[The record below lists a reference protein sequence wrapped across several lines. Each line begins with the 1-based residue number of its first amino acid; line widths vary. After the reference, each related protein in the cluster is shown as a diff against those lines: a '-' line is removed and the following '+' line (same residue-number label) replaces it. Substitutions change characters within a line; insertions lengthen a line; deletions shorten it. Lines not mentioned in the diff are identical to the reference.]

1 MLRQIY
7 NLPFSD
13 KILFA
18 KALLLIVFVIVFL
31 KFGRYRTLVNQ
42 MNKIEIKKVSTKQIV
57 EVEKAHKLIRLI
69 YSLKLFNN
77 RCLAVA
83 LSFGYLLKR
92 KGVETQLKFGYK
104 NSSGNLQ
111 AHAWLE
117 YNSVPLTLNS
127 QVAEEYSSFTAP
139 LMDDI

>member
-1 MLRQIY
+1 LLRQIY

-13 KILFA
+13 KILFV

-31 KFGRYRTLVNQ
+31 KFGRYRTLVNR
-42 MNKIEIKKVSTKQIV
+42 MNMVEIKKVSAIQTD
-57 EVEKAHKLIRLI
+57 EVERAHKLIKLI
-69 YSLKLFNN
+69 YSLKLFKN
-77 RCLAVA
+77 RCLAVS
-83 LSFGYLLKR
+83 LSFGFLLKR

-117 YNSVPLTLNS
+117 HNGLPLTLNS
-127 QVAEEYSSFTAP
+127 LVAEEYSSFTAP
-139 LMDDI
+139 LISNS